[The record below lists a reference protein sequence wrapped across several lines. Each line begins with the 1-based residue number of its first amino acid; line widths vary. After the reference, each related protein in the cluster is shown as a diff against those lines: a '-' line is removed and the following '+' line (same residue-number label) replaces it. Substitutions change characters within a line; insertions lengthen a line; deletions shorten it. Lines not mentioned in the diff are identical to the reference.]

1 MSNPTAHLS
10 LYRRWRPQ
18 RFADIVG
25 QDEIV
30 RTVRNAVVAE
40 EVAHAYLFAGE
51 RGIGKTS
58 IARILARAVNCLDP
72 IDGEPCNLCAN
83 CTTILG
89 NRSLDIV
96 EIDGASN
103 RGIDHIRRLREEVS
117 FTPTDLKMKV
127 YIIDEVHM
135 LTNEA
140 FNALLKTLEEP
151 PPHVVFAFATTEP
164 HKVPRTV
171 ISRCQAFLL
180 RRIPLAEIARQ
191 LARVAVAE
199 GTHLSDGAVNLIA
212 RRASGGMRDALVML
226 EQATSYEGKEVT
238 EAALLEMLGLA
249 GSETREAFLTAIW
262 ANDRTAALQT
272 IDSLAERGKD
282 LEVFLADV
290 IQLLRDRMLSD
301 TAIDDRS
308 IAIARRLLE
317 IKADLFRALD
327 RRIRLE
333 VGLLDLMRSLTPA
346 DERGPPVEKTPSP
359 AARAVPASDLSSA
372 VPSARPDRA
381 TDVDLPDGSPTE
393 DRRRGSDPV
402 SEETDA
408 GDPPSQVTEPGFPGP
423 FERVP
428 LTTGFQGDWAK
439 MLSVVE
445 RERIAIAAFLAE
457 AQAMRIGDKL
467 IISFHPEH
475 TFHKESLEKH
485 DNLQYL
491 AGAVRRH
498 FGDEVRAEVRFDN
511 DVVPKPLPR
520 DLLRQKA
527 ELICEMFD
535 GRIVKE
541 ES

>member
-1 MSNPTAHLS
+1 VN
-10 LYRRWRPQ
+10 
-18 RFADIVG
+18 FA
-25 QDEIV
+25 
-30 RTVRNAVVAE
+30 
-40 EVAHAYLFAGE
+40 
-51 RGIGKTS
+51 
-58 IARILARAVNCLDP
+58 
-72 IDGEPCNLCAN
+72 
-83 CTTILG
+83 
-89 NRSLDIV
+89 
-96 EIDGASN
+96 
-103 RGIDHIRRLREEVS
+103 
-117 FTPTDLKMKV
+117 PTDLKTKV

-180 RRIPLAEIARQ
+180 RRIPPAEIARHLASVGVTEGIQ
-191 LARVAVAE
+191 LTE
-199 GTHLSDGAVNLIA
+199 GAVNLIA
-212 RRASGGMRDALVML
+212 RRANGGMRDALVML

-238 EAALLEMLGLA
+238 EAALLDMLGLA
-249 GSETREAFLTAIW
+249 GSETREAFLTAIL

-282 LEVFLADV
+282 LEIFLADV
-290 IQLLRDRMLSD
+290 IQLLRDRMIGGA
-301 TAIDDRS
+301 AIDDRS

-327 RRIRLE
+327 RRIRFE

-346 DERGPPVEKTPSP
+346 DEVGPPSEKTPSP
-359 AARAVPASDLSSA
+359 AARAVPASDLSSPE
-372 VPSARPDRA
+372 PSERPDRA
-381 TDVDLPDGSPTE
+381 TDAGLSDGSPTE
-393 DRRRGSDPV
+393 DRRRGSDPA
-402 SEETDA
+402 SEEASA
-408 GDPPSQVTEPGFPGP
+408 GDPPSQVTEPGSPTP
-423 FERVP
+423 PERAP
-428 LTTGFQGDWAK
+428 LTEGFQEYWAK

-457 AQAMRIGDKL
+457 AQATRAGDKL

-485 DNLQYL
+485 ENLQYL

-498 FGDEVRAEVRFDN
+498 FGDEVRAEIRFDN

-520 DLLRQKA
+520 DVLRQKA
-527 ELICEMFD
+527 ELICEIFD